1 MGHIVSCLHILKER
15 IFVFMC
21 ILTYFFKSGLYF
33 VFFYPHLNI
42 PQNCFSQNLFSFFL
56 YFLGGENCFL
66 KLMLFIGFYLWSE
79 FFNQP
84 KHIKRAIKTMMENEV
99 HLVFS
104 RIQHV
109 NPNFEDQYQIQEFEG
124 DGQIWDFGGR
134 RW

>member
-21 ILTYFFKSGLYF
+21 ILTYFFKFGLYF
-33 VFFYPHLNI
+33 VFFLPPPKYSPK
-42 PQNCFSQNLFSFFL
+42 LFFPKLVFF
-56 YFLGGENCFL
+56 FPIFFRGR
-66 KLMLFIGFYLWSE
+66 KLFFKTHAFHRVLFMIRIF
-79 FFNQP
+79 QP
-84 KHIKRAIKTMMENEV
+84 TQTNKRAIKTMMENEV

-124 DGQIWDFGGR
+124 DGQI
-134 RW
+134 